1 MMTVPSEN
9 HPGSPLNG
17 VLQKWGKSRCQI
29 LNEYWFNVA
38 PNSIHARPWFG
49 GDSNQCYNR
58 PNCGLE

>member
-29 LNEYWFNVA
+29 LNECWFDVA
-38 PNSIHARPWFG
+38 PNSIHARPLVW
-49 GDSNQCYNR
+49 R
-58 PNCGLE
+58 